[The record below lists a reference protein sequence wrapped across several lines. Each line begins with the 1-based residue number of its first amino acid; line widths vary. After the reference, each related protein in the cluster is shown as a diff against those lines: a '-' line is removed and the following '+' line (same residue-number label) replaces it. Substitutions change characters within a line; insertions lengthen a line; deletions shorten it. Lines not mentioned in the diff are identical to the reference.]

1 MILVGQYKELT
12 KYSKSVKLKLLLMK
26 FTGPILKLALFSVFI
41 LIFPSSALAATLS
54 LSPASGTFN
63 KGCPVTLDINLDT
76 TGSETDGTDA
86 ILIYDNTRFTAT
98 SIDTELP
105 QKIYSDFPGSNID
118 DTTGK
123 VTISGLA
130 SVSTAFNGKGTL
142 AKVNLT
148 VKETAP
154 TGATQVK
161 FDFDANDK
169 SKTIDSNVVQRG
181 TVADILTSVTNGN
194 YTIGTGSCPTSGT
207 TVVRTGLPQGQTTIV
222 VATPAAQPQVIQVP
236 LKQLPD
242 AGSEQLTFTI
252 AIVGSILTVLGVLG
266 LALL

>member
-1 MILVGQYKELT
+1 MRFV
-12 KYSKSVKLKLLLMK
+12 S
-26 FTGPILKLALFSVFI
+26 PILSLVLFSVFTLI
-41 LIFPSSALAATLS
+41 LPSSVLAATLS
-54 LSPASGTFN
+54 LSPASGTLN

-86 ILIYDNTRFTAT
+86 ILIYDNTRFTAA

-105 QKIYSDFPGSNID
+105 QKIYSDYPGSNID
-118 DTTGK
+118 DVAGK
-123 VTISGLA
+123 ITVSGLA
-130 SVSTAFNGKGTL
+130 SVATAFNGKGTL
-142 AKVNLT
+142 AKVNFT

-161 FDFDANDK
+161 FDFNANDPG
-169 SKTIDSNVVQRG
+169 KTIDSNVVQRG

-194 YTIGTGSCPTSGT
+194 YTIGSGNCPTAGT
-207 TVVRTGLPQGQTTIV
+207 TVIRTGLPQGQTTII
-222 VATPAAQPQVIQVP
+222 VATPAAQQQQVIQVP
-236 LKQLPD
+236 LKTLPE